1 MSEPGF
7 FVCAIVVAMNDS
19 PPKPKYQWRATTPDK
34 PDDFCG
40 WDDDIRFGRILKH
53 IMAGHW
59 VWHLNG
65 IGLGSDNGQA
75 DDARTAALAIEAA
88 YDRVKAIL
96 VAEGRF
102 DQVQR
107 VPRDG

>member
-1 MSEPGF
+1 MS
-7 FVCAIVVAMNDS
+7 DS
-19 PPKPKYQWRATTPDK
+19 RPKPTYEWRPTFPGK
-34 PDDFCG
+34 EQDFCG
-40 WDDDIRFGRILKH
+40 WDGDIRFGRIMKH
-53 IMAGHW
+53 FMNDYW

-65 IGLGSDNGQA
+65 VGLGSADGQSP
-75 DDARTAALAIEAA
+75 DARHAAVALEAA

-96 VAEGRF
+96 IAEGRF